1 MADDM
6 ERAREEK
13 KPGTLFLCATPI
25 GNLEDMTYRAVRVL
39 GEVPLVA
46 AEDTRRTRQ
55 LLTHFG
61 LSTRLV
67 SYHEHNKDEKGPRL
81 IEWLLSGNDLVCVSD
96 AGLPGVADPGSKLA
110 ADAIAEGIRVVPIPG
125 ANAAL
130 SALIASGL
138 DTTRFSF
145 VGFLPR
151 TKEKRR
157 ECLAVI
163 SGRTD
168 TLIFYE
174 APHRLVET
182 MKAIIDALGDR
193 PAVLARELTK
203 KFEEFRRGNLSEL
216 LAWCEEN
223 PPRGEFVIVISG
235 AAETEETVPVEP
247 EDAAGLV
254 RTLVEQGMAKK
265 EAIREA
271 AKRTGLSRRDV
282 YQAVLKEEGKAE

>member
-1 MADDM
+1 
-6 ERAREEK
+6 
-13 KPGTLFLCATPI
+13 
-25 GNLEDMTYRAVRVL
+25 
-39 GEVPLVA
+39 
-46 AEDTRRTRQ
+46 
-55 LLTHFG
+55 
-61 LSTRLV
+61 
-67 SYHEHNKDEKGPRL
+67 
-81 IEWLLSGNDLVCVSD
+81 
-96 AGLPGVADPGSKLA
+96 
-110 ADAIAEGIRVVPIPG
+110 
-125 ANAAL
+125 
-130 SALIASGL
+130 
-138 DTTRFSF
+138 
-145 VGFLPR
+145 
-151 TKEKRR
+151 
-157 ECLAVI
+157 
-163 SGRTD
+163 
-168 TLIFYE
+168 
-174 APHRLVET
+174 